1 MVAVGA
7 ALTGGYL
14 TWDGDNAGQDIGLEF
29 YQPFLWRDKGDFL
42 PAVGRLVA
50 SGPSGQGLI

>member
-1 MVAVGA
+1 MGA